1 MVWNETL
8 KREIPESWE
17 SGKIGDLFES
27 QAGFAFK
34 SSEWSHFGY
43 PVLTIKNIQNDGS
56 VSFNDTTFIKNYNDK
71 LEKYTVNNG
80 NMIFAMSGNTI
91 GKIGIIATNEKNVLI
106 NQRVLILRT
115 TTSTIAFP
123 YFIVSNQNVQNLVFQ
138 LGANSVQPN
147 ISEDKFKN
155 IGICIPNRKILQLF
169 NVKLTSVFEKIISN
183 RISIQELTTLRDSLL
198 PLLMNGQ
205 VTLNS
210 CLFTHG
216 FLFFVKFTIW
226 EVKEYV
232 TWMLKCRY
240 YKVFNHNFVNLWTM
254 NR

>member
-1 MVWNETL
+1 
-8 KREIPESWE
+8 
-17 SGKIGDLFES
+17 
-27 QAGFAFK
+27 
-34 SSEWSHFGY
+34 
-43 PVLTIKNIQNDGS
+43 
-56 VSFNDTTFIKNYNDK
+56 
-71 LEKYTVNNG
+71 
-80 NMIFAMSGNTI
+80 MIFAMSGNTI

-106 NQRVLILRT
+106 NQRVLIMRT

-210 CLFTHG
+210 CLSLIIHLYNTIFARFNFTTRNS
-216 FLFFVKFTIW
+216 KYIST
-226 EVKEYV
+226 
-232 TWMLKCRY
+232 
-240 YKVFNHNFVNLWTM
+240 KVMKN
-254 NR
+254 